1 MTEQLQGSI
10 AQRAAALAR
19 GEVSVQ
25 AEVGEASA
33 RIGALNPSFR
43 AFSHLAADVDA
54 RVALLQ
60 GELDAGRPR
69 SVLHGLAVSIKG
81 NIPVTGLPWTEGSA
95 MYRERVATRDAAI
108 VARVRAAGGVV
119 MGTTT
124 LSELA
129 MYGVVNP
136 FEPLGL
142 NPWDVTRTAG
152 GSSTGAGVAAAL
164 GMARVNIGTDSGGSI
179 RNPACHC
186 GVVGFMPRIGALT
199 LEGKPNHAPS
209 LSTVGLI
216 ARSVADVSLGF
227 GVLAPAAPSHVLE
240 HGPRLLVLRQLIDA
254 MCDAQTQVLFYAA
267 LGRLVAAGFTCIDA
281 DIPFWLEGERA
292 AGVVSLA
299 ESGAALARMDLGR
312 ASAGIRARCA
322 AAARLST
329 GDVAAARATG
339 ALLRRDVTAAL
350 RYVGADAIVTPTWP
364 FAAPRID
371 DATVMVRGMSV
382 PVDPHRNCF
391 VRTANAIDACAIT
404 LPMGLYPDSGMPAGL
419 HLMADGGSES
429 RLLVVAELA
438 EAAMPALPPAPP
450 LRAGN

>member
-1 MTEQLQGSI
+1 MTFAAPVSI
-10 AQRAAALAR
+10 AELSAGLAA
-19 GEVSVQ
+19 GELRVADLIGDV
-25 AEVGEASA
+25 SA
-33 RIGALNPSFR
+33 RIQAFNPLYR

-54 RVALLQ
+54 QVMQRQ
-60 GELDAGRPR
+60 DELRAGRVR
-69 SVLHGLAVSIKG
+69 SALHGIAVSVKG
-81 NIPVTGLPWTEGSA
+81 NIPVAGLPWTEGSA
-95 MYRERVATRDAAI
+95 IYADRVATQDAGI
-108 VARVRAAGGVV
+108 VARVRAAGGVM
-119 MGTTT
+119 MGATT

-142 NPWDVTRTAG
+142 NPWDIARTAG

-164 GMARVNIGTDSGGSI
+164 GMGQLHIGTDSGGSI

-209 LSTVGLI
+209 LSSVGLI

-227 GVLAPAAPSHVLE
+227 GVLAPAAPPRALE
-240 HGPRLLVLRQLIDA
+240 RGPRLLVLRQLIDA
-254 MCDAQTQVLFYAA
+254 MCDVETQVLFDAA
-267 LGRLVAAGFTCIDA
+267 LGRLVSAGFTCIDV

-329 GDVAAARATG
+329 GEVAAARATA

-371 DATVMVRGMSV
+371 EATVTVRGMSV

-404 LPMGLYPDSGMPAGL
+404 LPMGLYPDSGVPAGL
-419 HLMADGGSES
+419 HLMADGGSEL
-429 RLLVVAELA
+429 RLLAVAALA
-438 EAAMPALPPAPP
+438 EAVMPALSPAPP
-450 LRAGN
+450 LRNGN